1 MEDHRLAVHRAIVV
15 VDVEGFGDQRRT
27 NPHQVAVRDG
37 LYRAMQDAFGRAGI
51 SWDDCDHEDRG
62 DGVFVLV
69 PAEVPKALLAESL
82 PPALVTAL
90 RAHNDG
96 HPGPERIRL
105 RMALHAGEVHYDRHG
120 VTAVAVNLAFRL
132 LDARPLK
139 AALATSSGVLAVIVS
154 SWFFDE
160 VVRHSGAAPGYR
172 PAEVAVKETT
182 TTGWICLPDAV
193 RISVKETQATSWI
206 CPPDALFPARAQAV
220 TPSLPLVVPRQL
232 PAAISGFAGRK
243 AELDTLTD
251 VLAGRIEAGGAIVIS
266 AVDGTAG
273 IGKTAI
279 AVKWAHSVADRFP
292 DGQLYVNL
300 RGFDPVGPPLASGD
314 AVRGFLD
321 AFEVPGDRIP
331 ANPEAQAALYRSLLA
346 GKRVLVV
353 LDNARDAEQ
362 VRPLL
367 PGSAGSL
374 VVVTSRPRLTGLI
387 ASEGAYPLTV
397 NLMPVADARQLLAR
411 RVGPRRVEA
420 EPEAVTDIIAR
431 CAQLP
436 LALSIVAARAASHP
450 TFSMAAMAAEL
461 REARGSLEAFADG
474 DRAAD
479 LRAVFSWSY
488 QRLSTSAARVFRL
501 LGLYPGTA
509 IGAPAAA
516 SLAGLSLLQGRILLG
531 ELARAHLVEEQAPGR
546 FSFHDLLR
554 AYATELAHADESEA
568 ERHAAVH
575 RVLDHYLLTAHA
587 AARFL
592 HPRMDFTMK
601 TPFMAGVVP
610 ETFASPEEA
619 WAWFEIEYPVFMDL
633 IRLAV
638 ARGWDTHAWQFP
650 VVLEEYL
657 DRRGH
662 RHDCREALRT
672 ALAAAQ
678 NMDNWQGQAYAH
690 YGLGR
695 VFHWFGDFEEAGE
708 HLKRALHFC
717 EKVDEEALKAH
728 AHVEYSH
735 VFEHQ
740 KRLTHALDHAQCAL
754 NLARAVGSRR
764 AEARALFFSGK
775 YHALLGDYGQAL
787 NCSQQALILNR
798 KIGDRRSEGYTLNG
812 IGYAYQGLGQ
822 YEQAIAY
829 YEQELAL
836 QSELA
841 DRYSLAVTF
850 NLLGDTHQAAGNE
863 DAAGHAW
870 QQALRILDEF
880 GTVDIGHVRAE
891 QLRAKLGSLPGAMP
905 QSISLWSGRVI
916 VTSCYPSDC
925 KRTAAG
931 FLRVFDW
938 FDILICL
945 ICR

>member
-1 MEDHRLAVHRAIVV
+1 MSGVPSAVHRTIVC
-15 VDVEGFGDQRRT
+15 VDVEGFSDRRRA
-27 NPHQVAVRDG
+27 NPDQVAVRSG
-37 LYRAMQDAFGRAGI
+37 LYGSLQAAFARSGI
-51 SWDDCDHEDRG
+51 PWDLCYREDRG
-62 DGVFVLV
+62 DGVLILV
-69 PAEVPKALLAESL
+69 PPEVPKNRLVAHVLHELVAALAGHNSTHDAE
-82 PPALVTAL
+82 AQ
-90 RAHNDG
+90 
-96 HPGPERIRL
+96 IRL
-105 RMALHAGEVHYDRHG
+105 RMVIHAGEIVQDEYG
-120 VTAVAVNLAFRL
+120 VAGTALNLAFRL
-132 LDARPLK
+132 LDADPLK
-139 AALATSSGVLAVIVS
+139 AALRRSAGLLAAIAS
-154 SWFFDE
+154 QWYFDE
-160 VVRHSGAAPGYR
+160 VIRNDPASAPESYR
-172 PAEVAVKETT
+172 P
-182 TTGWICLPDAV
+182 V
-193 RISVKETQATSWI
+193 RISVKETQATAWI
-206 CPPDALFPARAQAV
+206 CLPDAPFPARAQAV
-220 TPSLPLVVPRQL
+220 SPSLPPLVVPRQL

-243 AELDTLTD
+243 AELGALTEM
-251 VLAGRIEAGGAIVIS
+251 LAGRIEAGGAIVIS

-279 AVKWAHSVADRFP
+279 AVRWAHSIADWFP

-300 RGFDPVGPPLASGD
+300 RGFDPAGPPLASGD

-321 AFEVPGDRIP
+321 AFEVPSDRIP
-331 ANPEAQAALYRSLLA
+331 VSPEAQVALYRSLLA
-346 GKRVLVV
+346 GRRVLVV

-374 VVVTSRPRLTGLI
+374 VVVTSRLRLTGLI
-387 ASEGAYPLTV
+387 AAEGAYPLTV
-397 NLMPVADARQLLAR
+397 NLMPVADARQLLAG
-411 RVGPRRVEA
+411 RVGPGRVEA
-420 EPEAVTDIIAR
+420 EREAVTEIITR

-450 TFSMAAMAAEL
+450 GFSMAAMAAEL
-461 REARGSLEAFADG
+461 RAARGSLEAFADG

-488 QRLSTSAARVFRL
+488 QRLTTSAARLFRL

-509 IGAPAAA
+509 VGAPAAA
-516 SLAGLSLLQGRILLG
+516 SLAGLPLPQGRSLLA
-531 ELARAHLVEEQAPGR
+531 ELARAHLIEEQAPGR
-546 FSFHDLLR
+546 FGFHDLLR
-554 AYATELAHADESEA
+554 AYATELAHADESAA

-592 HPRMDFTMK
+592 HPRMDLTMK
-601 TPFMAGVVP
+601 APFRAGVVP
-610 ETFASPEEA
+610 ETFASPDAA
-619 WAWFEIEYPVFMDL
+619 WAWFEIEYPVFMDV
-633 IRLAV
+633 IRLAG
-638 ARGWDTHAWQFP
+638 AGGWDTHAWQFP

-678 NMDNWQGQAYAH
+678 NIDNWQGQAYVH

-695 VFHWFGDFEEAGE
+695 VFHWFGSFEEAGE
-708 HLKRALHFC
+708 HLKRALDFC
-717 EKVDEEALKAH
+717 GKADEEALKAH

-740 KRLTHALDHAQCAL
+740 NRLTHALDHAQCAL
-754 NLARAVGSRR
+754 DLARTVGSRR

-787 NCSQQALILNR
+787 SCSQQALILNR
-798 KIGDRRSEGYTLNG
+798 QIGDQRSEGYTLNG

-841 DRYSLAVTF
+841 DRYSQAVTF

-863 DAAGHAW
+863 DAARHAW
-870 QQALRILDEF
+870 EQALRILEDF
-880 GTVDIGHVRAE
+880 GTVDVGHVRTE

-905 QSISLWSGRVI
+905 
-916 VTSCYPSDC
+916 
-925 KRTAAG
+925 
-931 FLRVFDW
+931 
-938 FDILICL
+938 
-945 ICR
+945 